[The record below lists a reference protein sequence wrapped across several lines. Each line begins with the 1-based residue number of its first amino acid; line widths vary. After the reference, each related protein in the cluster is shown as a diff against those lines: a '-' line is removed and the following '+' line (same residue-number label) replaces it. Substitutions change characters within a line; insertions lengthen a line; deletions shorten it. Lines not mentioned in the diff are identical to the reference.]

1 MAAESPRYFLSI
13 SQTVRDRFLALNYLA
28 ESHGIL
34 LEWVQTIRLALERL
48 EVQPDKAGDP
58 LSRFRHL
65 QLTNYRL
72 MLNRICIFYA
82 VHDWERI
89 VIIKK
94 IVPLLDHPLEGMA

>member
-13 SQTVRDRFLALNYLA
+13 SQMVRDRFLALNYLA

-34 LEWVQTIRLALERL
+34 PEWAQTIRLALERL
-48 EVQPDKAGDP
+48 EVHPNEAGDP

-72 MLNRICIFYA
+72 MLKRVCIFYA
-82 VHDWERI
+82 VHDWEPL

-94 IVPLLDHPLEGMA
+94 IAPVLDHPLAEVA